1 MRYRAIF
8 CSLMISTLLAE
19 EVSINYTPVAL
30 NNTYAAMLMYIVKLT
45 FLLAII
51 MAGYYWWRKGLVI
64 GGTRFEPNLKI
75 VEKLPLD
82 AKNSLY
88 LLELKGKYFL
98 LGCGE
103 RMQILETF
111 GKDKLK
117 LSMVERKSF
126 DQILAAKLK
135 GKLNDQKR

>member
-1 MRYRAIF
+1 
-8 CSLMISTLLAE
+8 MISTLLAE